1 MYVRETSFNIISLKH
16 ILKLTIAR
24 EVYLLTRFPGWIL
37 KLKFKELR
45 SELSELKS

>member
-37 KLKFKELR
+37 KLKV
-45 SELSELKS
+45 